1 MKRLMIATAIA
12 ALALA
17 GPVAAKNGNDN
28 GQGKGKS
35 HKGKAQVE
43 HSVRVPVHVPVVRG
57 HVPAASARHDNG
69 LHLGH
74 QKRAWARGE
83 RLPTTYLAP
92 RYYVDDYRVYDLAP
106 PPRGMVWV
114 QPYEDARRFYLV
126 QAATGLITQILGR

>member
-17 GPVAAKNGNDN
+17 GPAAAKNGNEHGD
-28 GQGKGKS
+28 GKGKGS
-35 HKGKAQVE
+35 KDKAHAE
-43 HSVRVPVHVPVVRG
+43 HSVRVPVPVVRG
-57 HVPAASARHDNG
+57 NVPAASGRHDNG

-83 RLPTTYLAP
+83 RLPTTYLVP
-92 RYYVDDYRVYDLAP
+92 RYYVEDYRVYNLAP

-126 QAATGLITQILGR
+126 QAATGLITQIFGR